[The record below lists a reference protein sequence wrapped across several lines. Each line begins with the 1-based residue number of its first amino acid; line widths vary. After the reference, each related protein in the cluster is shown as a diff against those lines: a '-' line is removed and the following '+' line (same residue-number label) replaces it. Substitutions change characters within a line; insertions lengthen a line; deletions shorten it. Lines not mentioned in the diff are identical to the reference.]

1 MRMRVM
7 ARRDPAAPS
16 RVARFRDGVEVV
28 PELLGSGEVRAREA
42 PGVGVGVGA
51 TP

>member
-16 RVARFRDGVEVV
+16 RVARFSDGVEV
-28 PELLGSGEVRAREA
+28 PELLGSGGVCARAA
-42 PGVGVGVGA
+42 PGVGVGVAAG
-51 TP
+51 P